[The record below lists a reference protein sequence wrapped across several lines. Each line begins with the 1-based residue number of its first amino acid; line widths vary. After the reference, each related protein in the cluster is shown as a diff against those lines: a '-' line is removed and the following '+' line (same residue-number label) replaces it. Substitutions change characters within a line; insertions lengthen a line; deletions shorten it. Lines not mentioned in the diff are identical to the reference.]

1 MSKVDTTPFEW
12 DYPIDET
19 KSTQIKE
26 NLNKSNDT
34 LSVSNNEDEISIVS
48 IDPKASTNLEIYSL
62 AKKYKETSNY
72 ELKGKILDN
81 TGFSIRLN
89 NDNALDV
96 LNGLNQKSISELAA
110 IFYKSIVAK
119 NNDVSPEQKYIINED
134 LDNVIAEISFDENNN
149 NRGY

>member
-12 DYPIDET
+12 DYPIEET

-34 LSVSNNEDEISIVS
+34 LSVSNNEDEISAVLL
-48 IDPKASTNLEIYSL
+48 DPKASTNLEIYSL

-72 ELKGKILDN
+72 ELKGKILDI

-89 NDNALDV
+89 DDNLLDV
-96 LNGLNQKSISELAA
+96 MNSFEQKSISELAE
-110 IFYKSIVAK
+110 IFYKSIVVK
-119 NNDVSPEQKYIINED
+119 NNDISPEQKYIINED
-134 LDNVIAEISFDENNN
+134 LDNVIMELYDENNN

>member
-12 DYPIDET
+12 DYPIEET
-19 KSTQIKE
+19 KSTHIKE

-34 LSVSNNEDEISIVS
+34 LSVSNNEDEISAVLL
-48 IDPKASTNLEIYSL
+48 DPKASTNLEIYSL

-72 ELKGKILDN
+72 ELKGKILDI

-89 NDNALDV
+89 DDNLLDV
-96 LNGLNQKSISELAA
+96 MNSFEQKSISELAE
-110 IFYKSIVAK
+110 IFYKSIVVK
-119 NNDVSPEQKYIINED
+119 NNDISPEQKYIINED
-134 LDNVIAEISFDENNN
+134 LDNVIMELYDENNN